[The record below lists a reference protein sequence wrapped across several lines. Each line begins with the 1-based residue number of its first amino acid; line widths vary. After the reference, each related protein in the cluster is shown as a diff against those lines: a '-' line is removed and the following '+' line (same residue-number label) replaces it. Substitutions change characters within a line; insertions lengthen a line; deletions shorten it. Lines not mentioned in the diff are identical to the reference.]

1 MFGQLIGRLL
11 RKTAIRDSKRRK
23 LDEPQMY
30 VSFQRWTRQ
39 RDLVSVGTNA
49 GAKVLPFQTWHHF
62 KEAFAPEL
70 VARAVEESELEVHC
84 CFDPFGGSGTSALAC
99 QFLGVYPVA
108 VEVNP
113 FLADLV
119 VAKLCSYDI
128 DHLIHDAGLVIRH
141 VQADCEAR
149 PPAFLPPTFVE
160 PGKDERWLFDRC
172 VADRVF
178 QYLGAIERLAEASHR
193 RLLRV
198 LLGGCLVQL
207 SNVVVNGK
215 GRRYRRNWRKRTLD
229 VCDVDRAFS
238 ATAYGAIKEIGCYS
252 PRLCADYSVA
262 VGDCRE
268 ILPTEIKAELCVCSP
283 PYPNSFDYT
292 DIYNVELW
300 MLGYLEHRGDNTRLR
315 QSTLCSHV
323 QVDRAYA
330 VAPAGSEI
338 LSDVLRRLRN
348 ERHRL
353 WNRRIPDMVG
363 GYFSDMVDVLRGIAE
378 SLVAGGTAWI
388 VIGDSRYA
396 GVSIASARILGE
408 LTPQI
413 GLVVES
419 IEPCRSMRSSAQ
431 QGGQHT
437 LSEELL
443 ILRKYGG

>member
-1 MFGQLIGRLL
+1 M
-11 RKTAIRDSKRRK
+11 TVNVAK
-23 LDEPQMY
+23 LGEPQMH
-30 VSFQRWTRQ
+30 VSFQSWTKQ

-49 GAKVLPFQTWHHF
+49 GAEVLPFQTWHHF

-70 VARAVEESELEVHC
+70 VARAVRESELEVRRC
-84 CFDPFGGSGTSALAC
+84 CDPFGGSGTSALAC
-99 QFLGVYPVA
+99 QFLGVHPVTM
-108 VEVNP
+108 EVNP

-119 VAKLCSYDI
+119 IAKLCDYDLDRLI
-128 DHLIHDAGLVIRH
+128 DDAGLVIRR

-149 PPAFLPPTFVE
+149 PPPFLPATFVE
-160 PGKDERWLFDRC
+160 PEKGERWLFNRC
-172 VADRVF
+172 VADRIF
-178 QYLGAIERLAEASHR
+178 QYLGAIDGLDDLSHR

-229 VCDVDRAFS
+229 AGDVDRAFS
-238 ATAYGAIKEIGCYS
+238 AAVYGAISEIGRYS
-252 PRLCADYSVA
+252 PRLCADFSVA
-262 VGDCRE
+262 VGDCRK
-268 ILPTEIKAELCVCSP
+268 ILPTETKVELCVCSP

-300 MLGYLEHRGDNTRLR
+300 MLGYLKDRGDNARLR

-323 QVDRAYA
+323 QVDRAYPA
-330 VAPAGSEI
+330 APTGSET
-338 LSDVLRRLRN
+338 LSAALGRLRD
-348 ERHRL
+348 EGRRL
-353 WNRRIPDMVG
+353 WNRRIPDMVA

-378 SLVAGGTAWI
+378 SLVVGGTAWI
-388 VIGDSRYA
+388 VVGDSRYA
-396 GVSIASARILGE
+396 EISIESARILEE
-408 LTPQI
+408 LMPQT
-413 GLVVES
+413 GLKVES

-431 QGGQHT
+431 QGGQYM